1 MLLKNVSTGKNYEV
15 TKEEYEKHFKGKLN
29 WKVINEAPVKPEQ
42 KIDNILNGI
51 MKEKPK
57 QTQTKKS
64 KTNE

>member
-15 TKEEYEKHFKGKLN
+15 TKEEYEKHFKGRLN
-29 WKVINEAPVKPEQ
+29 WKVINEALVKPEQ

-51 MKEKPK
+51 MKEKTK

-64 KTNE
+64 NKNE